1 LSVANQVPVFHSKK
15 GGGEFM
21 SVSVIINAAF
31 LLVIAIELALIYVR
45 LGEK

>member
-1 LSVANQVPVFHSKK
+1 
-15 GGGEFM
+15 M
-21 SVSVIINAAF
+21 SVSVIVNAAF